1 MPDRTALDQACAAAL
16 RRWQTPSSEF
26 ASGRDPRSSDNA
38 LLVLTYGGLVHAA
51 QHEWLNAGRRLIDK
65 TYIDILWHVQHL
77 TALRTC
83 RPEQIAAALDNFIRD
98 RIAPL
103 WDGLADRDASH
114 KAELA
119 GRWVAEMAQ
128 QCCGSLHSEPAASRL
143 LFFLCPMLPL
153 YNFSRGHRVA
163 LELLGHPVLGDGYHA
178 YAATADRAYRE
189 MSEALHTL
197 PRPAPLFGDPAQRRL
212 IQQMLDDGDWWQ
224 RRVFDAL
231 LLLTAQTAG
240 VEERRFG
247 CDDAGQLLP

>member
-1 MPDRTALDQACAAAL
+1 MPDRTALDQACSAAL

-38 LLVLTYGGLVHAA
+38 LLVLTYGGMVHAA

>member
-1 MPDRTALDQACAAAL
+1 MSDQPALDQACSAAL
-16 RRWQTPSSEF
+16 LRWQAPWTGF

-65 TYIDILWHVQHL
+65 TYIDILWHVQRL

-98 RIAPL
+98 QIAPL
-103 WDGLADRDASH
+103 WDGLEDRNAPH
-114 KAELA
+114 KGELA
-119 GRWVAEMAQ
+119 RRWVAEMAQ
-128 QCCGSLHSEPAASRL
+128 QCCGSLLSEPAASRL

-153 YNFSRGHRVA
+153 YNFSRGHLLA
-163 LELLGHPVLGDGYHA
+163 LELLGHPVRGDDYHA
-178 YAATADRAYRE
+178 YAATADRAYCE
-189 MSEALHTL
+189 MSGALYTL
-197 PRPAPLFGDPAQRRL
+197 PRPTPLFGDTSQRRL

-231 LLLTAQTAG
+231 LQQTAQTAG
-240 VEERRFG
+240 IGQGMFG

>member
-1 MPDRTALDQACAAAL
+1 M
-16 RRWQTPSSEF
+16 
-26 ASGRDPRSSDNA
+26 
-38 LLVLTYGGLVHAA
+38 LVLTYGGLVHAA